1 MGGSGSGSIK
11 KKYATREEYAEANR
25 ENAKKRY
32 HRLRA
37 EKLEGKHPK
46 TTVYQKR
53 VLEKYHKDE
62 ERIGHLRETSRG
74 FRVDEDPKEYLKE
87 VREKNKKVF
96 DEIMGD
102 EERWRDIFKF
112 RDDLP
117 IRTKVDG
124 RRKHHLSD
132 EEIKEK
138 TQKLEREF
146 NLVEDRKPKGYSSFK
161 PINEENND

>member
-1 MGGSGSGSIK
+1 MGGVGSGSIK
-11 KKYATREEYAEANR
+11 KKYATREEYAAANR
-25 ENAKKRY
+25 ENSKKRY

-46 TTVYQKR
+46 TRVYQKKQ
-53 VLEKYHKDE
+53 LEKYHNDE

-74 FRVDEDPKEYLKE
+74 FKVDEDPKEYLKE
-87 VREKNKKVF
+87 IREKNKKVF
-96 DEIMGD
+96 DDIMSD
-102 EERWRDIFKF
+102 DERWRSIFKF

-117 IRTKVDG
+117 NRTKVDG

-138 TQKLEREF
+138 REKLEREF
-146 NLVEDRKPKGYSSFK
+146 NLVEDRRPSQSTYKKTTD
-161 PINEENND
+161 EEN